1 MRRLSAKNFDLLTLM
16 IGVPVVGILMGGMYS
31 LPAMRVTGSRDPAY
45 TILLGAGLS
54 VTVIGIGMAADL
66 SLPLVSAAWLF
77 AMLVLMTR
85 RLFGKLDHNVER
97 FGLVHALTLVGMF
110 WVVRFFGS
118 P

>member
-1 MRRLSAKNFDLLTLM
+1 MGRLSAKYPDLLTLV
-16 IGVPVVGILMGGMYS
+16 IGVPVVGILMGGIYS

-45 TILLGAGLS
+45 TLLLGAGLS

-66 SLPLVSAAWLF
+66 SLPLILAAWFLT
-77 AMLVLMTR
+77 MLVLMAR

-97 FGLVHALTLVGMF
+97 FGVVHALTLVGMF

>member
-1 MRRLSAKNFDLLTLM
+1 MGRLSAKNLDLSTLV

-66 SLPLVSAAWLF
+66 SLPLVSAAWF
-77 AMLVLMTR
+77 FTMLVLTTR

-97 FGLVHALTLVGMF
+97 FGMVHALTLVGML

-118 P
+118 L